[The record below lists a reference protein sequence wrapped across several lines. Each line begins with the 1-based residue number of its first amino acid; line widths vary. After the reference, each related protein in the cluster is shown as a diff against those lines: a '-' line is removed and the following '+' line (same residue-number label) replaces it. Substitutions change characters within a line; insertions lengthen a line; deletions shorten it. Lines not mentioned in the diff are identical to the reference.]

1 MWKTRIEQA
10 NDERQKPQ
18 HAWER
23 VHAYRRLQSSGN
35 LEERVTATNDYN
47 EFDRSTAVFRV
58 AQANVFS
65 RLPDVVN

>member
-47 EFDRSTAVFRV
+47 EI
-58 AQANVFS
+58 AQQLFS
-65 RLPDVVN
+65 ELLRQTYSADYPTW

>member
-1 MWKTRIEQA
+1 MWKTRIEQV

-47 EFDRSTAVFRV
+47 EI
-58 AQANVFS
+58 AQQPFS
-65 RLPDVVN
+65 ELLRQTYSADYPTW